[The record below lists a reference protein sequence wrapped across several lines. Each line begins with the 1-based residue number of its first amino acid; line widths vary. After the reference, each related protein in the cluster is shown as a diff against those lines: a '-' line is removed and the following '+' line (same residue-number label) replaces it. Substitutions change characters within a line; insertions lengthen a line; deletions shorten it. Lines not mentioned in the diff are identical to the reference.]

1 MKKYRYYIPLQFL
14 LFLVSGIVLQSQ
26 FSFWILDGSIE
37 LLLFIFLL
45 ISFWIAK
52 RKVRIFVG
60 FFIFL
65 LVGMSRSYHIDQRVQ
80 SHYFANHL
88 ESQSSIALR
97 LDKRLNPTKN
107 QLRFEAD
114 VIQVNQSKSTGKL
127 VVSIPKDSTS
137 QFFIDEVILT
147 NQLPKKINPPL
158 NPYQFDYRKYMANR
172 DVHYQLYLNGNCF
185 VKPNRTRNSIYGIA
199 DRLRMTVSSNL
210 KSHNFS
216 EVSYGLLNALLLG
229 RRGELSKEVIDD
241 FKNAGAIH
249 ILAISGLHIGI
260 ILFVLN
266 FLFKPLEFFRFGKT
280 IKLALI
286 LLLLWFFG
294 LIAGLSPSIVR
305 SVTMFSFVA
314 IGIVFKKRGSVLYSI
329 FTSMLILLLINPNYL
344 FEVGFQLSYLAVFGI
359 VLLQPKI
366 YKWYISRF
374 TIIDYFWKLLSVS
387 LAAQIFVLPVSL
399 YYFHQFPGLF
409 WLTNLLII
417 PLLGILLML
426 GILTVLL
433 STINLLPKFLVFLFD
448 KLLIGLSTIVKWIAD
463 VEQFNFNDL
472 NISFLEMTLFYVII
486 LGSIF
491 LMIKR
496 NLKYGFVVLFGVLSI
511 QLYSIYS
518 IMMGDQKNEFIIFH
532 KTKASVLM
540 KRNGQN
546 STIYQDNKKDLS
558 YINIYKDYIRKEEIK
573 KIYKDS
579 LPGIIGFKNH
589 EILIVDSLG
598 IYQIQNLQDPII
610 LLTHSPKINLD
621 RLIQTLHPKEIIAD
635 GSNYPSFIR
644 RWESSACK
652 NKIPFHVTVREG
664 AYILK

>member
-14 LFLVSGIVLQSQ
+14 LFLVFGIVLQSH
-26 FSFWILDGSIE
+26 FNFWILDSRGE

-45 ISFWIAK
+45 ISFWIAS
-52 RKVRIFVG
+52 RKLRIFIG
-60 FFIFL
+60 FFIFFL
-65 LVGMSRSYHIDQRVQ
+65 IGMSRSYHIDQRVQ

-88 ESQSSIALR
+88 ESGSSITLR

-107 QLRFEAD
+107 HFRFDAD
-114 VIQVNQSKSTGKL
+114 VIQVNQIKTTGKL

-137 QFFIDEVILT
+137 IFFIDEVIVT
-147 NQLPKKINPPL
+147 HQSPRKIHPPL
-158 NPYQFDYRKYMANR
+158 NPFQFDYRKYMANHGI
-172 DVHYQLYLNGNCF
+172 HYQLYLNGNDF
-185 VKPNRTRNSIYGIA
+185 VKLNRTQNSIYGVA
-199 DRLRMTVSSNL
+199 DCLRMTVASNL
-210 KSHNFS
+210 KIQSFS
-216 EVSYGLLNALLLG
+216 EVSFGLLNALLLG

-266 FLFKPLEFFRFGKT
+266 FLFKPLEYFRFGKI
-280 IKLALI
+280 IKLTLI

-314 IGIVFKKRGSVLYSI
+314 FGVIFKKRGSVEYSI
-329 FTSMLILLLINPNYL
+329 ITSMLVLLLMNPNYL

-366 YKWYISRF
+366 YKWYTSRL

-387 LAAQIFVLPVSL
+387 LAAQVFVLPVSL
-399 YYFHQFPGLF
+399 FYFHQFPGLF

-417 PLLGILLML
+417 PLLGIILML
-426 GILTVLL
+426 GILSVLL
-433 STINLLPKFLVFLFD
+433 STIDLLPKFFVFLFD

-463 VEQFNFNDL
+463 FEQFNFNDL
-472 NISFLEMTLFYVII
+472 NISFLEMTLSYVII
-486 LGSIF
+486 FGAISLIF
-491 LMIKR
+491 KR
-496 NLKYGFVVLFGVLSI
+496 NLKYGFIILFAIVSI
-511 QLYSIYS
+511 QLHSIYS

-540 KRNGQN
+540 KRKGKQGI
-546 STIYQDNKKDLS
+546 IYQANNKDIS
-558 YINIYKDYIRKEEIK
+558 HFNVYRDYIRNEKIK
-573 KIYKDS
+573 KISKDTV
-579 LPGIIGFKNH
+579 PGIIGLKNH
-589 EILIVDSLG
+589 EILVVDSLG

-610 LLTHSPKINLD
+610 LLTHSPEINLD
-621 RLIQTLHPKEIIAD
+621 RLIQTLHPKEIITD

-644 RWESSACK
+644 RWESSAYK
-652 NKIPFHVTVREG
+652 NKIPFHFTGREG